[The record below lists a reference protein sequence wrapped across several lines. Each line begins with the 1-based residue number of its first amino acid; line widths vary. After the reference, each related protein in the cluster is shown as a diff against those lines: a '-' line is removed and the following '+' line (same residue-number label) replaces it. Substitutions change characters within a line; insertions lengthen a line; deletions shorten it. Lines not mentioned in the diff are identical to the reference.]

1 MNELKGHKVDVRSR
15 KKLFVLAMLLC
26 QVLMLFVG
34 VKLGEQFVYKRE
46 FGGAYEE
53 DINLYSC
60 VRYAGVDGM
69 FEEVAKRGCI
79 TAYEAALEM
88 RYPKRGG

>member
-1 MNELKGHKVDVRSR
+1 MMDGESR
-15 KKLFVLAMLLC
+15 KKLFVIGMILC
-26 QVLMLFVG
+26 QVLMLLVG

-53 DINLYSC
+53 DVALYSC
-60 VRYAGVDGM
+60 VRYAGVDGT
-69 FEEVAKRGCI
+69 FEEVAKRGCVN
-79 TAYEAALEM
+79 AYLATLEM